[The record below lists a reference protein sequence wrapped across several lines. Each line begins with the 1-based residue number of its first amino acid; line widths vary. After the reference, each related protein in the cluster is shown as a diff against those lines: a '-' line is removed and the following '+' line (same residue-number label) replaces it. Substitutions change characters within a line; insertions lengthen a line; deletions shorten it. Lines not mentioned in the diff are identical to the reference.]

1 MLVWP
6 ASILARY
13 KRSETYIHL
22 TSLTITV
29 LFLCLMTLGPGT
41 GCKDEPAGG
50 SPRLVCYEQNYD
62 FGKRNRTDTVKH
74 SFVVKNEGNAPLI
87 IRRVKPFC
95 RCTVGKLSKNV
106 LQPDEEVTIHV
117 QLVLYGLSG
126 VVHKKILI
134 ESNDPHNPKG
144 TLHITGTVTDDILI
158 TPFQVSFLGI
168 HDDTKTDKVVRID
181 VLNPDINLN
190 IERVESE
197 SQYFVPE
204 TKTLEKG
211 KSYELTIHTKPPLP
225 EGLTTGSIRIF
236 TDNDEYGTLEIPVK
250 ADVFGELIIFPEEI
264 ILTIENNH
272 NTKSSPYVAVI
283 PGKTRIFELKN
294 VISPSTSIKTKI
306 VPLGQSGYKIEL
318 TIPVVTK
325 DLEGQKLRITT
336 NVENMKEILVPFR
349 IVDKFKHR

>member
-29 LFLCLMTLGPGT
+29 LFLCLMTVGPGT
-41 GCKDEPAGG
+41 GCKDEPAQG
-50 SPRLVCYEQNYD
+50 SPRLVCYEPNYD
-62 FGKRNRTDTVKH
+62 FGRQNSIDIVEH

-87 IRRVKPFC
+87 IRRVKQFC
-95 RCTVGKLSKNV
+95 RCTAGKLSKNV
-106 LQPDEEVTIHV
+106 LQPDEETTIDV

-126 VVHKKILI
+126 VVHKKILM
-134 ESNDPHNPKG
+134 ESNDPYKPEEA
-144 TLHITGTVTDDILI
+144 LYITGRVTDDILI

-168 HDDTKTDKVVRID
+168 YDNTKTNKTVYID
-181 VLNPDINLN
+181 VCNPDINLN
-190 IERVESE
+190 IKRVESE

-204 TKTLEKG
+204 IKTLEKS
-211 KSYELTIHTKPPLP
+211 KSYELSIHTRPPLP

-236 TDNDEYGTLEIPVK
+236 TDNDEYGILEIPVK

-264 ILTIENNH
+264 ILTIDNSH
-272 NTKSSPYVAVI
+272 NTRSSPYVAVI
-283 PGKTRIFELKN
+283 PGKTRIFELKS
-294 VISPSTSIKTKI
+294 VISPSPSVKTKI
-306 VPLGQSGYKIEL
+306 VPLGKSGYKIEL
-318 TIPVVTK
+318 TIPMVTK

-336 NVENMKEILVPFR
+336 TVENMKEILIPFR
-349 IVDKFKHR
+349 IVDKFNHR